1 MYMTLADEVPDTKLR
16 AGFDKNLSKNVL
28 PNFELH
34 IANFRKQYASVTAS
48 HKEMIDKL
56 LSFYKAWNVDF
67 YNDFRVYY
75 RAALGLKP
83 KFEQVV
89 TKLRERLL
97 TWQRILSYNLDTS
110 RPQRDKKKQKAARNN
125 GSKRRNG
132 KLDKKRKPKANHD
145 SNP

>member
-1 MYMTLADEVPDTKLR
+1 MYMTLADEVPDSKLR

-67 YNDFRVYY
+67 YNDLRVYY

-110 RPQRDKKKQKAARNN
+110 RPQRDKKKQKAAEQEIDTLISDYAALEMQDDEDGN
-125 GSKRRNG
+125 K
-132 KLDKKRKPKANHD
+132 
-145 SNP
+145 